1 MNGTMKGATWLKL
14 GLLLL
19 FLVGLGWVLKALGID
34 VTQVNPERIRE
45 FVLGFGIWAPVVYLL
60 AYGQPIVPL
69 PASVMTITGG
79 LAFGPLWGSA
89 AALSGATI
97 RASTQFLVARMLG
110 RGVVEKLLKGKAA
123 SLDQKI
129 GEHVFKAV
137 LLIRLIPSF
146 PFDMLNYG
154 LGFSKVRFR
163 SYVLASF
170 LGMIPGTFAY
180 VYLGYSLTDPKH
192 LWKLGLA
199 ILLIV
204 GLMLGQRAWKK
215 SRHTQ
220 HPVTKTAHE

>member
-1 MNGTMKGATWLKL
+1 MKGATWLKL

-19 FLVGLGWVLKALGID
+19 FLVGLGWGLRALGID
-34 VTQVNPERIRE
+34 VTQVNPDRIRE

-89 AALSGATI
+89 AALTGATV
-97 RASTQFLVARMLG
+97 RASTEFLVARLLG
-110 RGVVEKLLKGKAA
+110 RGAVEKLLKGKAA

-129 GEHVFKAV
+129 GEHGFKAV

-163 SYVLASF
+163 PYVLASF

-180 VYLGYSLTDPKH
+180 VYLGYSLTDPRH

-215 SRHTQ
+215 SRDAQ
-220 HPVTKTAHE
+220 HPVTETTHE

>member
-1 MNGTMKGATWLKL
+1 MKGSIWLKL

-19 FLVGLGWVLKALGID
+19 FLVGLGWGLKALGID
-34 VTQVNPERIRE
+34 VTQVNPDRIRE

-89 AALSGATI
+89 IALSGATV
-97 RASTQFLVARMLG
+97 RASTQFLVARLLG
-110 RGVVEKLLKGKAA
+110 RGAVEKLLKGKAA

-129 GEHVFKAV
+129 GEHGFKAV

-154 LGFSKVRFR
+154 LGFSQVRFR

-170 LGMIPGTFAY
+170 LGMIPGAFAY

-192 LWKLGLA
+192 LWKLGIA

-220 HPVTKTAHE
+220 PPDTEAAHE

>member
-1 MNGTMKGATWLKL
+1 MKGSTWLKL

-19 FLVGLGWVLKALGID
+19 FLVGLGWGLKAVGID
-34 VTQVNPERIRE
+34 VTQVNPDRIRE

-97 RASTQFLVARMLG
+97 RASTEFLVARLLG

-123 SLDQKI
+123 TLDQKI
-129 GEHVFKAV
+129 GEHGFKAV

-163 SYVLASF
+163 TYVLASF

-204 GLMLGQRAWKK
+204 GLMLGQRAWKY
-215 SRHTQ
+215 RHRPAT
-220 HPVTKTAHE
+220 PAGGKT

>member
-1 MNGTMKGATWLKL
+1 MKGATWLKL

-19 FLVGLGWVLKALGID
+19 FLVGLGWGLKAVGID
-34 VTQVNPERIRE
+34 VTQVNPDRIRE
-45 FVLGFGIWAPVVYLL
+45 FVLGFGVWAPVVYLL

-79 LAFGPLWGSA
+79 LAFGPLWGTA
-89 AALSGATI
+89 AALGGATM

-110 RGVVEKLLKGKAA
+110 RGAVEKLLKGKVE

-129 GEHVFKAV
+129 GEHGFKAV

-163 SYVLASF
+163 SYVPATF

-192 LWKLGLA
+192 LWKLGIA

-204 GLMLGQRAWKK
+204 VLMLGQRAWKK
-215 SRHTQ
+215 SRNTQ
-220 HPVTKTAHE
+220 HPVTESAHE